1 MTKTMGDLT
10 LFVATMSNVSS
21 FARTFLNNPKRIN
34 VQPQTS
40 VILSLNPVRAGTKQT
55 TTADQIESKQS
66 EAASQPPSGLSLVG
80 SSSGL
85 SLVGNPT
92 SSLVG
97 IGQASLLPLV
107 VSTSFAVATV
117 AAVIGRTAALWN
129 LPGSYFALTSNFSL
143 LKTPSLSNNY

>member
-21 FARTFLNNPKRIN
+21 FARTFLTNPKRMD

-40 VILSLNPVRAGTKQT
+40 VTRALNPVRAGRKQT
-55 TTADQIESKQS
+55 TTDGIESKQS
-66 EAASQPPSGLSLVG
+66 GAASSFSQPSPGLALVG

-85 SLVGNPT
+85 SLLGSSTSSLVGNSPT

-97 IGQASLLPLV
+97 IGPTSALPLV

-117 AAVIGRTAALWN
+117 AALIGRTAALWN
-129 LPGSYFALTSNFSL
+129 LPGRYFALT
-143 LKTPSLSNNY
+143 

>member
-1 MTKTMGDLT
+1 MEDLT

-40 VILSLNPVRAGTKQT
+40 VILSLNPVRAERKQT
-55 TTADQIESKQS
+55 TTTDQIESKQS
-66 EAASQPPSGLSLVG
+66 QAVSVSSQAPSSVSLVE